1 MILCIRLQYCTGMKN
16 IEVRYNQKKLIAM
29 ASTLQR
35 SMSEAVEF
43 LIKRFPL
50 YREKILHEYHAN
62 EDFKTLCD
70 DFYTSALIV
79 QRQKKATIKN
89 KKNELE
95 YQKLFFDLEFEL
107 VNFLGLKK
115 SDK

>member
-1 MILCIRLQYCTGMKN
+1 MKN

-29 ASTLQR
+29 VSALPW

-43 LIKRFPL
+43 LIRRFPS
-50 YREKILHEYHAN
+50 YREKIFNEYSTN
-62 EDFKTLCD
+62 EDFRTLCD

-89 KKNELE
+89 KKSELE
-95 YQKLFFDLEFEL
+95 YQKLFLDLEFEL